1 MSTSASSADA
11 FSGDPSRAAA
21 ASFAAGTVQAVLLLP
36 ANTVQ
41 THMQH
46 AGRPMLPTLRGIF
59 ASGGLPGVRLLY
71 RALGPTVAMLG
82 VRQGFKFGSG
92 AAVKSRLPTSWPE
105 LARDAV
111 SGGSSAVA
119 TTTVLFPIDTLKTR
133 WQLGR
138 ASPRLPQLYQGFT
151 PAVIY
156 SAFGMSIWLCSRNIL
171 ERTIPD
177 PGRSSALQHWKH
189 FVCGAAAGQP
199 FFRPAIRRR
208 PARHA
213 RETRADAPAGMIVQI
228 PTYPLDTLKKRMQAA
243 DTPPPPPS
251 RPLPHPHRVMHA
263 PPRSAGGRRPAA
275 IRGE

>member
-46 AGRPMLPTLRGIF
+46 AGRPMLQTLRVIF

-189 FVCGAAAGQP
+189 FAVDG
-199 FFRPAIRRR
+199 
-208 PARHA
+208 
-213 RETRADAPAGMIVQI
+213 
-228 PTYPLDTLKKRMQAA
+228 
-243 DTPPPPPS
+243 
-251 RPLPHPHRVMHA
+251 
-263 PPRSAGGRRPAA
+263 PPRSAASELRLLVSTGGLGRLYSGFGVKCAFVALNSAIFNSVYMQCRRLM
-275 IRGE
+275 RMHS